1 MMNYSSEKYAS
12 QIFFYV
18 AGKKQ
23 ENQLKI
29 FLHGVEKF
37 TMNVAK
43 KLKRKYHL
51 EF

>member
-18 AGKKQ
+18 DAKKQ
-23 ENQLKI
+23 DNQLKI

-37 TMNVAK
+37 TMLQK
-43 KLKRKYHL
+43 KIKA
-51 EF
+51 EITS